1 MYNID
6 NYLIPFWSGN
16 TMYDESAFVLEDE
29 NGGILPINLLYKPDK
44 ILSVTDSE
52 LKITYK
58 EGTDYSFENGVLKVL
73 PGGNI
78 PVMKYKDYYLDE
90 PIEGKGF
97 ERQNGKYLAFA
108 ETVLMYPKQI
118 AVTYTHS
125 DSWNGFI
132 PEKQGTKLPKLMKKL
147 ENKEPVK
154 ILLFGDSIAAG
165 ANATSRSGRG
175 PGLPTWIEL
184 FTDELKKRY
193 GYDDI
198 SFVNTSVGGKSSK
211 WGLET
216 VAENALCHES
226 DLAIIAFGMNNGG
239 TPNDEF
245 EADIRG
251 IRDAIAEKM
260 PECEF
265 ILIAPMVPNKELK
278 FFWGNQIIQKDALA
292 HLKDERTVMA
302 DMTDYHLSLLEHKKF
317 YDMTGNNVNHPNDFL
332 IRGYAHLLLRTVE
345 K

>member
-6 NYLIPFWSGN
+6 NYLIPYWSGN

-29 NGGILPINLLYKPDK
+29 NGDILPINLLYKPDK

-58 EGTDYSFENGVLKVL
+58 EDTDYSFEDGVLKVL

-90 PIEGKGF
+90 PIEGKSF

-175 PGLPTWIEL
+175 PGLP
-184 FTDELKKRY
+184 
-193 GYDDI
+193 
-198 SFVNTSVGGKSSK
+198 SFS
-211 WGLET
+211 
-216 VAENALCHES
+216 
-226 DLAIIAFGMNNGG
+226 
-239 TPNDEF
+239 
-245 EADIRG
+245 
-251 IRDAIAEKM
+251 
-260 PECEF
+260 
-265 ILIAPMVPNKELK
+265 
-278 FFWGNQIIQKDALA
+278 
-292 HLKDERTVMA
+292 
-302 DMTDYHLSLLEHKKF
+302 
-317 YDMTGNNVNHPNDFL
+317 
-332 IRGYAHLLLRTVE
+332 AHLLGAGKMFIVHLPHFILLLRLFGSADIFLSAGRLFACRLVSSALCNVVLHLDPERCAKEDRSIGTCDDTDDDRKCELSYRVNA
-345 K
+345 

>member
-6 NYLIPFWSGN
+6 NYLIPYWTGN
-16 TMYDESAFVLEDE
+16 IMYDESAFVLEDE

-52 LKITYK
+52 LKTTYK
-58 EGTDYSFENGVLKVL
+58 EGTDYSFENGVLRVL

-78 PVMKYKDYYLDE
+78 PVMKYRDYYLDE
-90 PIEGKGF
+90 EIEGKSF
-97 ERQNGKYLAFA
+97 MRQNGKFLAFA
-108 ETVLMYPKQI
+108 EFSLMYPKQI

-125 DSWNGFI
+125 DSWDGFI
-132 PEKQGTKLPKLMKKL
+132 PEKQGNKLPKLMKKL

-165 ANATSRSGRG
+165 ANASSHWHHA
-175 PGLPTWIEL
+175 PEQPTWIEL
-184 FTDELKKRY
+184 FTDELKKKY
-193 GYDDI
+193 GYNDI
-198 SFVNTSVGGKSSK
+198 SFVNTSVGGKASK

-216 VAENALCHES
+216 VEENALSHES

-265 ILIAPMVPNKELK
+265 ILIATMVPNKELK
-278 FFWGNQIIQKDALA
+278 FFWGNQIIQKDALM
-292 HLKDERTVMA
+292 HLEDERTIVA
-302 DMTDYHLSLLEHKKF
+302 DMTDYHLALLNHKAF

-332 IRGYAHLLLRTVE
+332 IRGYVHLLLRTLE